1 MCSGGLHAAGLAHK
15 LVCFAQDFWK
25 VSISETTWMMLVLR
39 LAASSFLVGSRCSKS
54 AIALFSSFVTN
65 MWGALK
71 PLQTLPSAHALC
83 ALDIFCSPSPMQA
96 MHILSSSRSS
106 RAASWDTLDPAP
118 VRWCVH
124 ARACRAHAAGAVP
137 VDCRAVK
144 SFFMRF
150 IAPCPSTFALPTGLH
165 YCIGGTY
172 VKAAHTNQ
180 VVRGGTESCNKGR
193 ERRAKRAPR
202 ISEIRQ
208 SGTHQIQVQVP
219 RKA

>member
-124 ARACRAHAAGAVP
+124 CAGALVRARASMSCTCCWCRACGLQSCQVLFHAIHRSLPLNICVAYGPTLLHRRYVRQGGP
-137 VDCRAVK
+137 HQPGRAW
-144 SFFMRF
+144 
-150 IAPCPSTFALPTGLH
+150 GH
-165 YCIGGTY
+165 
-172 VKAAHTNQ
+172 
-180 VVRGGTESCNKGR
+180 R
-193 ERRAKRAPR
+193 ELQQRP
-202 ISEIRQ
+202 
-208 SGTHQIQVQVP
+208 
-219 RKA
+219 